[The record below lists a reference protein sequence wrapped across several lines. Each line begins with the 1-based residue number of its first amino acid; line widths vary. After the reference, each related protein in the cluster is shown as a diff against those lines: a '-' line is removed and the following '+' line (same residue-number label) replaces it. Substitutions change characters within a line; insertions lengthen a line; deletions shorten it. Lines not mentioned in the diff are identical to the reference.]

1 MSIVGKLGVV
11 GLCAALSLA
20 VVGCEKSRSEMRPDM
35 DTVVSGE
42 HGLQSR
48 DLREMTDKMAP
59 ELLQITEITQS
70 PYKITIV
77 VKGVQNKTEDNPG
90 RNMDIYAARL
100 AGLLNQGPAKGQLA
114 FVEEKANLERLQNEE
129 LGGVP
134 GTAVAGDT
142 RVKPQYALYGTF
154 YSQDNGKTT
163 YYWCD
168 FQLTS
173 LLTGVK
179 VWNGHYEVK
188 TLN

>member
-1 MSIVGKLGVV
+1 MGIVSKLGVL
-11 GLCAALSLA
+11 GLAAGLSLA
-20 VVGCEKSRSEMRPDM
+20 VVGCEKDRAEMRPDP
-35 DTVVSGE
+35 DKVVSGE

-59 ELLQITEITQS
+59 DLLACPEISQNQFRATV
-70 PYKITIV
+70 V
-77 VKGVQNKTEDNPG
+77 VKGVQNKTEDMPG
-90 RNMDIYAARL
+90 RNMDIYAVRL
-100 AGLLNQGPAKGQLA
+100 ADLLNQGPAKAQLA

-134 GTAVAGDT
+134 GTAAAGDT

-163 YYWCD
+163 YYLCD

-179 VWNGHYEVK
+179 VWNGHYEVR